1 MADMA
6 SVVDL
11 LLAGEI
17 ERPNMPDSRKITRD
31 LKIRVKNKL
40 KVATAADLIDELP
53 NHGETIHAVSDGKFD
68 YWNMVPVTIDLLGG
82 HIGELWGS
90 TWTMNRNNV
99 SEMMEL
105 FDSQK
110 VDSIAIITGTYFKR
124 RESAVY
130 AMILSGLV
138 ARKQKFVAF
147 ENHTKI
153 LLMENGK
160 DYITIEGSANFTAN
174 PRFEQFT
181 MSNDRTL
188 YEFHREWMS
197 GVFK

>member
-1 MADMA
+1 MEYAA

-11 LLAGEI
+11 MLAGEV
-17 ERPNMPDSRKITRD
+17 ERTKMPESRTLRRD
-31 LKIRVKNKL
+31 LKIRCKNKL
-40 KVATAADLIDELP
+40 KVKTAADLVDELP
-53 NHGETIHAVSDGKFD
+53 KPGETIHAVSDGKFD
-68 YWNMVPVTIDLLGG
+68 YWNIVPVTIQLLGG

-99 SEMMEL
+99 AEMLEL
-105 FDSQK
+105 FDAGKIKS
-110 VDSIAIITGTYFKR
+110 VAIITGTYFKR

-138 ARKQKFVAF
+138 ARKQRFAAF

-153 LLMENGK
+153 LLMENGT
-160 DYITIEGSANFTAN
+160 DHITVEGSANFTAN

-181 MSNDRTL
+181 MSNDRAL
-188 YEFHREWMS
+188 FDFHRAWMNEVIS
-197 GVFK
+197 